1 MLLFLG
7 RVGKEKGALDLID
20 AVVRLRRD
28 FPEITVSI
36 GGNGDIDVAM
46 KRAHSYNLT
55 ENVHFLGWVRGT
67 DKERLLQQATVYVLP
82 SYSEG
87 LPMSVL
93 EAMAA
98 GLPVVSTF
106 VGGIPEAISDGEEGF
121 LIQPGN
127 VDELVN
133 RLSLLLRD
141 PQMRERMGNAART
154 KAEALF
160 SVDCVLPKI
169 EAVYTAIAGSRGA

>member
-7 RVGKEKGALDLID
+7 RVGEAKGALDLID
-20 AVVRLRRD
+20 AVARLKHR
-28 FPEITVSI
+28 FPDITLAM
-36 GGNGDIDVAM
+36 GGDGDIDVAM
-46 KRAHSYNLT
+46 ERVHLFELSA
-55 ENVHFLGWVRGT
+55 NVRFLGWVRGA

-98 GLPVVSTF
+98 GLPVVSTS
-106 VGGIPEAISDGEEGF
+106 VGGIPEAITDGEEGF

-127 VDELVN
+127 VDALVN
-133 RLSLLLRD
+133 RLSLLLGD
-141 PQMRERMGNAART
+141 FEMRQRMGDAART
-154 KAEALF
+154 KAQALF

-169 EAVYTAIAGSRGA
+169 ESVYASLGGYRKT